1 MAQPYAKE
9 KSMADEQTLLKAA
22 MDMYQAQ
29 YAATDRLWGYFSV
42 VSLALVAY
50 TISSEKVTRVFPE
63 ALAVLTAYVV
73 FCFGNFAALE
83 ASQRQLVALADLLR
97 ARGKAAGVNVEAFKS
112 FDPSDLKLYYVAVV
126 LAICV
131 ATILLAWYRGQKAPQ
146 PTAGPR

>member
-1 MAQPYAKE
+1 
-9 KSMADEQTLLKAA
+9 

-29 YAATDRLWGYFSV
+29 YTATDKLWGYFSV

-50 TISSEKVTRVFPE
+50 TISSEKVTRIFPE

-97 ARGKAAGVNVEAFKS
+97 APPNRW
-112 FDPSDLKLYYVAVV
+112 PPY
-126 LAICV
+126 
-131 ATILLAWYRGQKAPQ
+131 
-146 PTAGPR
+146 